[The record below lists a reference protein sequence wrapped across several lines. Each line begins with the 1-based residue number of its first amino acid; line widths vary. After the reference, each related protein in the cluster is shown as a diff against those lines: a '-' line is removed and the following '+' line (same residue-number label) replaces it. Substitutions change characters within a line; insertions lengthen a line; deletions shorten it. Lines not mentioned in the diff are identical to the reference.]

1 MKYSQKKVV
10 EFYKET
16 EYKFNVY
23 SFNVKTMRRESAYLG
38 CNCMTAFQEMV
49 NKSAAGFLVLV
60 IDDEGEKEA
69 TKWEIQNHARVT
81 YEFCKQFAV
90 KTYIET
96 NKVSRV

>member
-16 EYKFNVY
+16 ECKFNVY
-23 SFNVKTMRRESAYLG
+23 SFNVKTMRRESACLG

-69 TKWEIQNHARVT
+69 TKWEIQNHARVP

>member
-23 SFNVKTMRRESAYLG
+23 SFNVKTMRRESSYLG

>member
-16 EYKFNVY
+16 ECKFNVY

-38 CNCMTAFQEMV
+38 CNCMTAFQEMI

-69 TKWEIQNHARVT
+69 TKWEIQNHARVP

>member
-10 EFYKET
+10 DFYKET
-16 EYKFNVY
+16 ANKFNVY
-23 SFNVKTMRRESAYLG
+23 SFNVKTMRRESAYIG
-38 CNCMTAFQEMV
+38 CNCMTAFQEMI

-60 IDDEGEKEA
+60 INDKGEKEA
-69 TKWEIQNHARVT
+69 TKWEIQNHARVP

-96 NKVSRV
+96 NRVSRF